1 MNKDLE
7 EGRKAFNTN
16 YLIAGSEHPAAG
28 TNSNINSL
36 LGLTFFSCFLF
47 SVAAG
52 GAAAFSAVL
61 AAAVSVLE
69 DELRAAVEADEL
81 RTLLQST
88 CTTEVNN
95 NK

>member
-7 EGRKAFNTN
+7 EGRKAFNTKQ
-16 YLIAGSEHPAAG
+16 LVTGSEHPAAG

-47 SVAAG
+47 SAAAG
-52 GAAAFSAVL
+52 GVAAFSVIL

-69 DELRAAVEADEL
+69 DELREAVEADEG
-81 RTLLQST
+81 TLLQST

>member
-7 EGRKAFNTN
+7 EGRKAFITN
-16 YLIAGSEHPAAG
+16 YLIVGSEHPAAG
-28 TNSNINSL
+28 TNSNSNSL

-52 GAAAFSAVL
+52 WVASFSVVL
-61 AAAVSVLE
+61 AAVSVLE
-69 DELRAAVEADEL
+69 DELEAAVDADEGIL
-81 RTLLQST
+81 VQST